1 MQVWQPNQQLEN
13 GKYIIEQY
21 LGRGGFGITYI
32 ARQQPSGKLVA
43 IKTLNPIAQS
53 QADFSQ
59 QQVKFV
65 KEAMR
70 LTKFNHPHIVQ
81 VYELIEH
88 QGLWGMVMEYIEG
101 ENLAAYIMNHGVMT
115 EAQAL
120 PIIQQV
126 GEALT
131 FVHQQGFLHRDVK
144 PDNIILRRDTLK
156 PVLIDFGLAREFN
169 FGEVQSLTN
178 DRTPH
183 YAPIEQYERRGVFS
197 DYTDVYALAATLYVL
212 LTKELPFAANVR
224 KCNVPLVPP
233 KQYNPRISDRVN
245 NAILKGMALEAKD
258 RPQSVQKW
266 LELLNPPKAP
276 APDIKL
282 VSAVGMDYRPLQK
295 LLAAKEW
302 RTADKETRRVML
314 AVAKREKE
322 DWLDDESI
330 KKFPC
335 EDLRTIDQLWVKYSD
350 GRFGFSVQKKIYQS
364 QEVGKDYQ
372 KFGDR
377 VGWRVNKTWR
387 LYHELTFSTN
397 APSGHLPECGWYV
410 DDYLSCGTFFSR
422 VETCKL

>member
-1 MQVWQPNQQLEN
+1 MQIWQPNQQLGN

-43 IKTLNPIAQS
+43 IKALNPIAQN
-53 QADFSQ
+53 QADFPQ

-101 ENLAAYIMNHGVMT
+101 ENLAAYITNHGVMT

-144 PDNIILRRDTLK
+144 PDNIILRRDNLK

-183 YAPIEQYERRGVFS
+183 YAPIEQYERRGVFG

-224 KCNVPLVPP
+224 KCNISLVPP
-233 KQYNPRISDRVN
+233 KQHNPRISDRVN
-245 NAILKGMALEAKD
+245 EAIVTGMALLAID
-258 RPQSVQKW
+258 RPQSVQEW
-266 LELLNPPKAP
+266 LGLLIPTE
-276 APDIKL
+276 PDIKL

-295 LLAAKEW
+295 LLAAQEW
-302 RTADKETRRVML
+302 RAADQETKGAIRG
-314 AVAKREKE
+314 AVNAEMP
-322 DWLDDESI
+322 WPSDDEI
-330 KKFPC
+330 IEQFPC
-335 EDLRTIDQLWVKYSD
+335 EDLRTIDKLWAKYSN
-350 GRFGFSVQKKIYQS
+350 GRFGFSIQKSIW
-364 QEVGKDYQ
+364 QEVGQDHG
-372 KFGDR
+372 KFYSR
-377 VGWRVNKTWR
+377 VGWNTR
-387 LYHELTFSTN
+387 YFDQLTFN
-397 APSGHLPECGWYV
+397 ANSPFGHLPVLDERTGGREGIW
-410 DDYLSCGTFFSR
+410 DFHLDISSLASR
-422 VETCKL
+422 LVKCNI

>member
-43 IKTLNPIAQS
+43 IKTLNPIAQN
-53 QADFSQ
+53 QADFPQ

-101 ENLAAYIMNHGVMT
+101 ENLAAYIMSHGVMT
-115 EAQAL
+115 EGQAL

-178 DRTPH
+178 AITPH
-183 YAPIEQYERRGVFS
+183 YAPIEQYQRRGVFG
-197 DYTDVYALAATLYVL
+197 DYTDVYALAATLYFL
-212 LTKELPFAANVR
+212 LTKELPFPAHIRAS
-224 KCNVPLVPP
+224 NVPLVPP
-233 KQYNPRISDRVN
+233 KQHNSRITDRVN
-245 NAILKGMALEAKD
+245 NAILKGMALEPKD
-258 RPQSVQKW
+258 RPQSVQEW
-266 LELLNPPKAP
+266 LNLLISQKQNVPIIRIPPPVAVLKP
-276 APDIKL
+276 TVPDIKL

-302 RTADKETRRVML
+302 QAADQETGRVML

-322 DWLDDESI
+322 GWLDSESI
-330 KKFPC
+330 EKFPR
-335 EDLRTIDQLWVKYSD
+335 EDLRTIDQLWVQYSD
-350 GRFGFSVQKKIYQS
+350 GRFGLSVQRKIYH
-364 QEVGKDYQ
+364 EVGKDYQ

-377 VGWRVNKTWR
+377 IGWRVNNNWLNYDK
-387 LYHELTFSTN
+387 LTFSTN
-397 APSGHLPECGWYV
+397 APSGHLPLTEV
-410 DDYLSCGTFFSR
+410 VRDI
-422 VETCKL
+422 